1 MPHWHR
7 QRCLVAADPVEL
19 KQQTTPDQMKLSPD
33 HIQVIAD
40 ATGNLF
46 AFVLIGTIIWA
57 IVFFI
62 IGLSVSW
69 LQVMGGIVVID
80 LLKGLLLLGRK

>member
-1 MPHWHR
+1 
-7 QRCLVAADPVEL
+7 
-19 KQQTTPDQMKLSPD
+19 MKLSPD
-33 HIQVIAD
+33 QIQVISN

>member
-1 MPHWHR
+1 
-7 QRCLVAADPVEL
+7 
-19 KQQTTPDQMKLSPD
+19 MKLSPD
-33 HIQVIAD
+33 HIEAIAC

>member
-1 MPHWHR
+1 
-7 QRCLVAADPVEL
+7 
-19 KQQTTPDQMKLSPD
+19 MKLSPD
-33 HIQVIAD
+33 QIQVIAN

>member
-1 MPHWHR
+1 
-7 QRCLVAADPVEL
+7 
-19 KQQTTPDQMKLSPD
+19 MKLSPD
-33 HIQVIAD
+33 QIQVIAN
-40 ATGNLF
+40 ATGHLF